1 MLKYKYISKR
11 IDNYIINEC
20 NIDGKIK
27 HVAKS
32 GKQLK
37 RNQNSILQDT

>member
-1 MLKYKYISKR
+1 MK
-11 IDNYIINEC
+11 IDKLYY

-32 GKQLK
+32 SEQLNKIYINSEIKSGK
-37 RNQNSILQDT
+37 RF